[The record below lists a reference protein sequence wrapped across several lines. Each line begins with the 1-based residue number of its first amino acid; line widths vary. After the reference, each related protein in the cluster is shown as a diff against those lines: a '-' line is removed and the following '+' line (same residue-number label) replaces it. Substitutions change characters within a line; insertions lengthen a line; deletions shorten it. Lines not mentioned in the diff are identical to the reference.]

1 MLFYGHLHETQF
13 RWPQVY
19 QIQKTNNSGN
29 ESKTVRY
36 VVFAIQTHVHVSTGS
51 AALDV
56 VAGYVHSYN

>member
-1 MLFYGHLHETQF
+1 MLFYGHVHETQTSSVSDSKD
-13 RWPQVY
+13 W
-19 QIQKTNNSGN
+19 N